1 MAEIRRLG
9 PQGMRARHR
18 NEEIASSEIL
28 LVVAVV
34 GAFAVL
40 GAFPARLDLRRHAV
54 VVAVD
59 GAVLV
64 AAIFELPGPTVVAG
78 AAAGVAL
85 ANLLRREPL
94 RRALLAVPLRGVAA
108 GLAVAG
114 VSLLGATDRHDPV
127 ALFVAVVVVVAAV
140 VAENVA
146 SAALV
151 ALRERAP
158 LAPVLARIWIPTVL
172 LHLGTTPLGVV
183 ALVLADRNPLLPLL
197 LGPVV
202 VAVVASGRALA
213 ERQAERLRV
222 VRLLQA
228 STKTAEL
235 RSFTAA
241 LTVAAEQAQGL
252 TTGVAGVCCA
262 PDLEGRWVGIAV
274 DDQGARAL
282 DEDAVA
288 AMRQLTIAGTA
299 VELDMRREMLPTRL
313 ALPPARVVFVAAAA
327 PDAATE
333 LIIAGFRDR
342 TSGASGPTVELMAD
356 FVPLAALGVANARL
370 YEEVDAAYRR
380 ELDLNR
386 QKGEFVATVSHELR
400 TPVAAM
406 MGTIETVSRLAER
419 LDDRKRAALLSGALD
434 HGERLTRVI
443 EELLLVAATE
453 QSAAALHVDDIDVEA
468 MLGRVVAT
476 TSAVAEGRVVAVVS
490 PEITRLQSDE
500 HKLFRI
506 LVNLIENAAKYA
518 PDGPIELEA
527 IAGGDKVLFF
537 VTDHGP
543 GISRQDRQRVFERF
557 VQLDQSLTR
566 RRGGL
571 GLGLHLCRQ
580 LAELLGGELV
590 LTETPGGGC
599 SFCLAV
605 SRQVVQDGGEV
616 ETSAPSSG
624 LRRRPVPAA

>member
-1 MAEIRRLG
+1 M
-9 PQGMRARHR
+9 
-18 NEEIASSEIL
+18 IA
-28 LVVAVV
+28 VVA
-34 GAFAVL
+34 AFAVL

-54 VVAVD
+54 VVAAD

-64 AAIFELPGPTVVAG
+64 ASLFELPGPTVVAA

-94 RRALLAVPLRGVAA
+94 RRALLAVPLRAAAA
-108 GLAVAG
+108 GLAAACVAVLG
-114 VSLLGATDRHDPV
+114 VNDRHDPW
-127 ALFVAVVVVVAAV
+127 ALFVSVAIVVAAV

-151 ALRERAP
+151 ALREKAP
-158 LAPVLARIWIPTVL
+158 LAPVLARTWIPTVL

-183 ALVLADRNPLLPLL
+183 ALVLADRNALLPLL
-197 LGPVV
+197 LVPVV
-202 VAVVASGRALA
+202 GAVVASGRALA
-213 ERQAERLRV
+213 GRQAERLRV
-222 VRLLQA
+222 ERLLEA
-228 STKTAEL
+228 SIKTAEL

-252 TTGVAGVCCA
+252 TTGIAGVCCA
-262 PDLEGRWVGIAV
+262 PDVEGRWVGVVV
-274 DDQGARAL
+274 DDQGTRRL
-282 DEDAVA
+282 DDEAVA
-288 AMRQLTIAGTA
+288 TMRHLAVAGSA
-299 VELDMRREMLPTRL
+299 AELDLRREMLPTRL
-313 ALPPARVVFVAAAA
+313 ALPPARVAFLAAAA

-342 TSGASGPTVELMAD
+342 TAAPSQHTVDLIAD

-453 QSAAALHVDDIDVEA
+453 QSAAALHVDDIDVAA
-468 MLGRVVAT
+468 MLERVVAT
-476 TSAVAEGRVVAVVS
+476 TALAAEGRVVSVVS
-490 PEITRLQSDE
+490 PEVTRLQSDE

-543 GISRQDRQRVFERF
+543 GISRVDRERVFERF

-580 LAELLGGELV
+580 LAELLGGDLV

-605 SRQVVQDGGEV
+605 RRQL
-616 ETSAPSSG
+616 APLTDEPEAGTQSSG
-624 LRRRPVPAA
+624 LRRRPTPQAV

>member
-1 MAEIRRLG
+1 V
-9 PQGMRARHR
+9 
-18 NEEIASSEIL
+18 IAA
-28 LVVAVV
+28 VA
-34 GAFAVL
+34 AFAVL

-54 VVAVD
+54 VVAAD

-64 AAIFELPGPTVVAG
+64 ASLFELPGPTVVAA

-85 ANLLRREPL
+85 ANLLRHEPL
-94 RRALLAVPLRGVAA
+94 RRALLAVPLRAVAA
-108 GLAVAG
+108 GLAAAG
-114 VSLLGATDRHDPV
+114 VAALGANDRHDTS
-127 ALFVAVVVVVAAV
+127 ALFVSVAIVVAAV

-151 ALRERAP
+151 AVRERAP
-158 LAPVLARIWIPTVL
+158 LAPVLARTWIPTVL
-172 LHLGTTPLGVV
+172 VHLGTTPLGVV
-183 ALVLADRNPLLPLL
+183 ALVLADRNPLLPVLL
-197 LGPVV
+197 VPVV
-202 VAVVASGRALA
+202 LAVVASGRALA
-213 ERQAERLRV
+213 GRQAERLRV
-222 VRLLQA
+222 ERLLEA
-228 STKTAEL
+228 SIKTAEL
-235 RSFTAA
+235 RSFIAA

-252 TTGVAGVCCA
+252 TTGIAGVCCA
-262 PDLEGRWVGIAV
+262 PDCEGRWVGVVV
-274 DDQGARAL
+274 DDQGTRRL
-282 DEDAVA
+282 EDEAVA
-288 AMRQLTIAGTA
+288 AMRHLSVAGSAT
-299 VELDMRREMLPTRL
+299 ELDLRREMLPTRL
-313 ALPPARVVFVAAAA
+313 ALPPARVAFVAAAA

-342 TSGASGPTVELMAD
+342 EAAPSQRTVDLIAD

-406 MGTIETVSRLAER
+406 MGTIETVSRLADR
-419 LDDRKRAALLSGALD
+419 LDDRKRAALLAGALD

-453 QSAAALHVDDIDVEA
+453 QSAAALHVDDIAVES
-468 MLGRVVAT
+468 MLERVVAT
-476 TSAVAEGRVVAVVS
+476 TSLAAEGRIVAVVS
-490 PEITRLQSDE
+490 PEVTRLRSDE

-543 GISRQDRQRVFERF
+543 GISRSDRERVFERF

-580 LAELLGGELV
+580 LAELLGGDLV

-605 SRQVVQDGGEV
+605 RRQLAPLAGEPEV
-616 ETSAPSSG
+616 SAPSSG
-624 LRRRPVPAA
+624 LRRRPVPQQVA